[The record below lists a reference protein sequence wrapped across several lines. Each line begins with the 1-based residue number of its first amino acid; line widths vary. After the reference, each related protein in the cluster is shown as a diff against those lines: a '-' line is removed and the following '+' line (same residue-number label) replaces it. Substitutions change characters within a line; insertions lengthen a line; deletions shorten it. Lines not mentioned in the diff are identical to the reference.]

1 MYVCVF
7 TKYISILRMAF
18 IFSLLCV
25 ICPYDDDDDD
35 DVHTGKAKKLQKPG
49 LPPKGRVCQLT
60 GKKRLNSTYLTFSHK
75 RIKNVQYPNL
85 QNKKIFW
92 EEGQR
97 WVKLRICTKA
107 MKTLDKK
114 GLDVMAREAG
124 LNLWLLPHKKFDP
137 QREEWKKQN
146 PYPAKQLPTRFK
158 KRKKWQLPNS
168 MRGAKA
174 FVSDE
179 ESRPMVGDVV
189 NGRFVPRAA
198 AVDTVVERKRN
209 IVVNRRVAEDTVN
222 PYEDMTTQ
230 FESLSTSSD
239 SSEAS
244 SDAEVPPETPATE
257 DAPES
262 ES

>member
-1 MYVCVF
+1 MR
-7 TKYISILRMAF
+7 I
-18 IFSLLCV
+18 
-25 ICPYDDDDDD
+25 
-35 DVHTGKAKKLQKPG
+35 GKGKKLQKPG

-137 QREEWKKQN
+137 EREEWKKQN
-146 PYPAKQLPTRFK
+146 PYPAQQLPTRFK

-168 MRGAKA
+168 LRGAKA

-189 NGRFVPRAA
+189 NGKFVPRAA
-198 AVDTVVERKRN
+198 PVDSVVEQKRN
-209 IVVNRRVAEDTVN
+209 IIVNRRVADDAVN
-222 PYEDMTTQ
+222 PFEDMVTQ
-230 FESLSTSSD
+230 FESLSTSSE
-239 SSEAS
+239 SSEAALE
-244 SDAEVPPETPATE
+244 AEVPTETPAKEEEEEE

>member
-1 MYVCVF
+1 MR
-7 TKYISILRMAF
+7 I
-18 IFSLLCV
+18 
-25 ICPYDDDDDD
+25 
-35 DVHTGKAKKLQKPG
+35 GKGKKLQKPG

-137 QREEWKKQN
+137 EREGGKKQN
-146 PYPAKQLPTRFK
+146 PYPAQQLPTRFK

-168 MRGAKA
+168 LRGAKA

-189 NGRFVPRAA
+189 NGKFVPRAA
-198 AVDTVVERKRN
+198 PVDSVVEQKRN
-209 IVVNRRVAEDTVN
+209 IIVNRRVADDAVN
-222 PYEDMTTQ
+222 PFEDMVTQ
-230 FESLSTSSD
+230 FESLSTSSE
-239 SSEAS
+239 SSEAALE
-244 SDAEVPPETPATE
+244 AEVPTETPAKEEEEEE